1 MISVDEALDLI
12 RRHRL
17 PQAVETVMLNQ
28 CLGRTLAAPIIAQA
42 TRPPVAVS
50 AMDGYAVR
58 QADAANDG
66 ATLKI
71 IGEAPAGS
79 PFKGSVSAGE
89 AVRIFTGG
97 EVPSGANH
105 IVIQENVTREGNT
118 ITCREPSPQPRFV
131 RAAGLDFK
139 QGDTLVKAGAK
150 IGPMDLSIAAAANL
164 AEIDVYQRPRV
175 GILANG
181 NELKSPGSDLQRGEI
196 INSNPIALAALIEHW
211 GGVPVDLGIAAD
223 SVASIQAFAEADK
236 NIDIYVP
243 VGGASV
249 GDHDHMRAA
258 FSGLG
263 FEPIFQKIAVKPGK
277 PTWFSQRGNNRV
289 LGLPGNPAS
298 ALVCAHI
305 FLAPLLS
312 ETANDTLIRANLA
325 APLPPNGPREQFLR
339 AVATLS
345 PEGQLSVVAA
355 FNQDSSLLRPFLSC
369 NALIRRRPKA
379 AAAEIGEPVDLRLIG
394 DLKI

>member
-12 RRHRL
+12 RRHKRS
-17 PQAVETVMLNQ
+17 QATQTLALDQ
-28 CLGRTLAAPIIAQA
+28 CLGRTLAAPIIART

-58 QADAANDG
+58 LADAANVG
-66 ATLKI
+66 SALKV
-71 IGEAPAGS
+71 IGEAPAGA
-79 PFKGSVSAGE
+79 PYQGSVNSGE

-97 EVPSGANH
+97 EVPSGADH
-105 IVIQENVTREGNT
+105 IVIQENVTRDANT
-118 ITCREPSPQPRFV
+118 ITCLEPSPQRRFV
-131 RAAGLDFK
+131 RAAGMDFK
-139 QGDTLVKAGAK
+139 QGDTLVEAGTK
-150 IGPMDLSIAAAANL
+150 IGPMQLSIAAAANL
-164 AEIDVYQRPRV
+164 AELEVSKRPRV

-196 INSNPIALAALIEHW
+196 INSNPIALAALIERW
-211 GGVPVDLGIAAD
+211 GGEAIDLGIAAD
-223 SVASIQAFAEADK
+223 SVASIQAFAQADS

-263 FEPIFQKIAVKPGK
+263 FEPIFQKVAVKPGK
-277 PTWFSQRGNNRV
+277 PTWFSQNGDKRV
-289 LGLPGNPAS
+289 IGLPGNPAS
-298 ALVCAHI
+298 ALVCAHL

-312 ETANDTLIRANLA
+312 DTAHEACMRAALA

-339 AVATLS
+339 AAATFS
-345 PEGQLSVVAA
+345 PEGQLLVVAA
-355 FNQDSSLLRPFLSC
+355 PNQDSSLLRPFLSC

-379 AAAEIGEPVDLRLIG
+379 AAAVLGEPVEVRLIG
-394 DLKI
+394 DLKR